1 MHVNIH
7 FGHCVAYFGNVFFYY
22 LGTMKTSEPTP
33 LPERLLSLDLF
44 RGLVMFL
51 LVAEGAGLYDT
62 WLSNTQDGTLMH
74 NLALQFHHHPWNGL
88 RFWDLVQP
96 YFMFIVGVAM
106 WFSVNKRLDR
116 GDPGRKITIHILRR
130 CLLLL
135 TFGVALH
142 IGYRGKLVWE
152 LWNVLSQLSVTIL
165 IAYAIMRLPG
175 RTQLLISVGLL
186 VLSESLYR
194 FTGIPGYDQPF
205 LKDHNFGS
213 FMDMVLMG
221 KINNGGGWVAINC
234 IPTAAHTIWGVLAGK
249 LLASAETGWKK
260 VKVLLICGGTSLML
274 GYILN
279 WTGADPVI
287 KRICTASFVLASGGW
302 ALVTLAFFYWLVDM
316 KGSRK
321 WTLFFAIVGM
331 NPIFIYLFM
340 NTAGSQWLVDFSGAF
355 ITDGLTRL
363 GSSEILASLFNSL
376 VVLSLAWGICYW
388 LYKRKIFIR
397 I

>member
-1 MHVNIH
+1 MDN
-7 FGHCVAYFGNVFFYY
+7 
-22 LGTMKTSEPTP
+22 SSQS
-33 LPERLLSLDLF
+33 LPGERLLSLDLF

-51 LVAEGAGLYDT
+51 LIAEGAGLYHT
-62 WLSNTQDGTLMH
+62 WLDATEPGTFLH
-74 NLALQFHHHPWNGL
+74 GLALQFHHHPWNGL

-106 WFSVNKRLDR
+106 WFSVNKRLGR
-116 GDPGRKITIHILRR
+116 GDSRRSITLHIIRR

-135 TFGVALH
+135 AFGVGLH
-142 IGYRGKLVWE
+142 IGYRGHLVWE

-165 IAYAIMRLPG
+165 IAYAIMRMPA
-175 RTQLLISVGLL
+175 RSQLLISVGLL
-186 VLSESLYR
+186 VLSECLYR
-194 FTGIPGYDQPF
+194 FTAIPGYDQPF
-205 LKDHNFGS
+205 VKDHNFGS

-249 LLASAETGWKK
+249 LLASSSPGWNKIK
-260 VKVLLICGGTSLML
+260 QLLIFGGAALWL
-274 GYILN
+274 GYILD
-279 WTGADPVI
+279 WTGADPII

-302 ALVTLAFFYWLVDM
+302 ALLTLVFFYWLVDI

-321 WTLFFAIVGM
+321 WVIFFAIVGM

-340 NTAGSQWLVDFSGAF
+340 ETAGHQWLVDFSGAF
-355 ITDGLTRL
+355 ITDALVRIGT
-363 GSSEILASLFNSL
+363 GEQLALFINSV
-376 VVLSLAWGICYW
+376 VVLALAWGICYW
-388 LYKRKIFIR
+388 LYRRKIFIR

>member
-1 MHVNIH
+1 
-7 FGHCVAYFGNVFFYY
+7 
-22 LGTMKTSEPTP
+22 MKTTENLVPTG
-33 LPERLLSLDLF
+33 RLLSLDLF

-51 LVAEGAGLYDT
+51 LVAEGAGLYHT
-62 WLSNTQDGTLMH
+62 WLAATEPGTFMH
-74 NLALQFHHHPWNGL
+74 GFATQFHHHPWNGL

-116 GDPGRKITIHILRR
+116 GDPGRNITLHIVRR
-130 CLLLL
+130 CILLLA
-135 TFGVALH
+135 FGVGLH
-142 IGYRGKLVWE
+142 IGYSGKLVWE

-175 RTQLLISVGLL
+175 RTQLLISIGLL
-186 VLSESLYR
+186 ILSESLYR

-205 LKDHNFGS
+205 VKDHNFGS
-213 FMDMVLMG
+213 FMDMILMG

-249 LLASAETGWKK
+249 LLASSKSGLNKIKILA
-260 VKVLLICGGTSLML
+260 IYGGTALIM
-274 GYILN
+274 GYLLDL
-279 WTGADPVI
+279 TGADPII

-302 ALVTLAFFYWLVDM
+302 ALLTLAFFYWLVDIR
-316 KGSRK
+316 GSRK

-340 NTAGSQWLVDFSGAF
+340 NTAGSQWLIDFSGAF
-355 ITDGLTRL
+355 VTDGMLRL
-363 GSSEILASLFNSL
+363 GSSGTLAHLINSL
-376 VVLSLAWGICYW
+376 VVLSIAWLLCYW
-388 LYKRKIFIR
+388 LYRRKIFIR

>member
-1 MHVNIH
+1 
-7 FGHCVAYFGNVFFYY
+7 
-22 LGTMKTSEPTP
+22 MKSDQNASVPG
-33 LPERLLSLDLF
+33 RLLSLDLF

-62 WLSNTQDGTLMH
+62 WLHATGEGTFLH
-74 NLALQFHHHPWNGL
+74 ALALQFHHHPWNGL
-88 RFWDLVQP
+88 RFWDLIQP

-106 WFSVNKRLDR
+106 WFSVKKRTAR
-116 GDPGRKITIHILRR
+116 GDPQRSITLHILRR

-135 TFGVALH
+135 AFGVGLH
-142 IGYRGKLVWE
+142 IGYAGHLVWE

-165 IAYAIMRLPG
+165 IAYALMRLPG
-175 RTQLLISVGLL
+175 RTQLLISLGLL
-186 VLSESLYR
+186 LLTEALYR

-205 LKDHNFGS
+205 VKDHNFGS

-249 LLASAETGWKK
+249 LLDSNRKPWSKVWTLVFFGASAT
-260 VKVLLICGGTSLML
+260 LL

-279 WTGADPVI
+279 WTGADPII

-302 ALVTLAFFYWLVDM
+302 ALLTLALFYWLVDIL
-316 KGSRK
+316 GSKR
-321 WTLFFAIVGM
+321 WVIFFAIVGM
-331 NPIFIYLFM
+331 NPIFIYIFM
-340 NTAGSQWLVDFSGAF
+340 NTAGSQWLVDFSGYF
-355 ITDGLTRL
+355 ITDGLLRL
-363 GSSEILASLFNSL
+363 GSPETLALFINSL
-376 VVLSLAWGICYW
+376 VVLALAWGMCYW

>member
-1 MHVNIH
+1 MP
-7 FGHCVAYFGNVFFYY
+7 G
-22 LGTMKTSEPTP
+22 
-33 LPERLLSLDLF
+33 RLLSLDLF

-62 WLSNTQDGTLMH
+62 WLHATEQGTLLH
-74 NLALQFHHHPWNGL
+74 SLALQFHHHPWNGL

-106 WFSVNKRLDR
+106 WFSVKKRLGR
-116 GDPGRKITIHILRR
+116 GDTKRKVTLHILRR

-135 TFGVALH
+135 AFGVGLH
-142 IGYRGKLVWE
+142 IGYSGRLVWE

-165 IAYAIMRLPG
+165 IAYFIMRLPG
-175 RTQLLISVGLL
+175 RTQLLISLGLL
-186 VLSESLYR
+186 LLSELLYR

-221 KINNGGGWVAINC
+221 KINDGGGWVAINC

-249 LLASAETGWKK
+249 LMASDRTGLYKIRNL
-260 VKVLLICGGTSLML
+260 VVFGAAALITGYVLNAL
-274 GYILN
+274 
-279 WTGADPVI
+279 GADPII

-302 ALVTLAFFYWLVDM
+302 ALLTLAFFYWLVDIR
-316 KGSRK
+316 GSRN
-321 WTLFFAIVGM
+321 WVIFFAIVGM

-340 NTAGSQWLVDFSGAF
+340 NTAGSQWLVGFTASF
-355 ITDGLTRL
+355 IADGMIRL
-363 GSSEILASLFNSL
+363 GTGETLAMFINSL
-376 VVLSLAWGICYW
+376 VVLALAWGLCYW
-388 LYKRKIFIR
+388 LYRHKIFIR

>member
-1 MHVNIH
+1 MER
-7 FGHCVAYFGNVFFYY
+7 
-22 LGTMKTSEPTP
+22 KTAKSD
-33 LPERLLSLDLF
+33 LKRLVSLDLF

-51 LVAEGAGLYDT
+51 LVAEGAGLYHT
-62 WLSNTQDGTLMH
+62 WLDATEAGTFLH
-74 NLALQFHHHPWNGL
+74 SLATQFHHHPWNGL

-106 WFSVNKRLDR
+106 WFSVRKRKQR
-116 GDPGRKITIHILRR
+116 GDTQNKITLHILRR

-135 TFGVALH
+135 AFGVGLH
-142 IGYRGKLVWE
+142 IGYQGKLVWE

-175 RTQLLISVGLL
+175 RTQLLISIGLL
-186 VLSESLYR
+186 LLSESLYR
-194 FTGIPGYDQPF
+194 FTGIPGFDQPF
-205 LKDHNFGS
+205 VKDHNFGS

-249 LLASAETGWKK
+249 LLASSKSGWTK
-260 VKVLLICGGTSLML
+260 VQLLLIYGGIALFL

-279 WTGADPVI
+279 WTGVDPII
-287 KRICTASFVLASGGW
+287 KRICTASFVIVSGGW
-302 ALVTLAFFYWLVDM
+302 ALLTLALFYWLVDI
-316 KGSRK
+316 KGAKK
-321 WTLFFAIVGM
+321 WTWFFVIVGM

-340 NTAGSQWLVDFSGAF
+340 ETAGHQWLRGFSGSF
-355 ITDGLTRL
+355 VTDGFLRL
-363 GSSEILASLFNSL
+363 GTSELFAFFLNSL
-376 VVLSLAWGICYW
+376 VVLALAWGLCYW
-388 LYKRKIFIR
+388 LYRKKIFIK